1 MGCFKLGKPEYDTFF
16 ICLNIIHVLN
26 NVSLIVYWCDNFN
39 SNSFIHFTCT
49 ENYQKWNDY
58 VLNFPFQ
65 DENIERF
72 HRIRKT
78 NTNKSTGKKVKSI
91 IVKIKSWKFRQH
103 FYNAGPKY
111 FNNSKQKPG
120 QHLLSVLINLTRR

>member
-58 VLNFPFQ
+58 VLNFQFQ

-78 NTNKSTGKKVKSI
+78 NTNKSTGKKSNPSSLRLNPGNFANIFIMQGRSI
-91 IVKIKSWKFRQH
+91 STIANRNQVNIYLAYR
-103 FYNAGPKY
+103 
-111 FNNSKQKPG
+111 
-120 QHLLSVLINLTRR
+120 LI